1 VTTSSSAT
9 LSTSPNIAGAAAA
22 TPTVLV
28 EVWSDIACPWC
39 YIGKRR
45 FAAALQAFAHRDQV
59 QVVWR
64 SYELSPETPA
74 GPGVPEIAALSAR
87 MGAPVE
93 RIREMFAHVTEVA
106 AGDGLTYDFERALAA
121 NTFDAH
127 RLVHLAREHGG
138 PALAD
143 RTLEALFAAQFT
155 VGADLGTA
163 SVLVGI
169 AADAGFA
176 AAGLDDAAVLAAL
189 AGDRAAD
196 AVRHDEAEAR
206 ALGVTG
212 VPFFVAGRRIAVS
225 GAQPVKV
232 FVRLL
237 EAAWQEANPLVPL
250 TGTDEAAGA
259 CVDDSCAI

>member
-1 VTTSSSAT
+1 MTTSSSAT
-9 LSTSPNIAGAAAA
+9 LPTSPGTAGHAAS
-22 TPTVLV
+22 PTVLV

-45 FAAALQAFAHRDQV
+45 FAAALQAFAHRDHV
-59 QVVWR
+59 EVVWR
-64 SYELSPETPA
+64 SYELSPDTPA
-74 GPGVPEIAALSAR
+74 GPGVPEIAALSQR

-138 PALAD
+138 PELAD

-155 VGADLGTA
+155 AGADLGTA
-163 SVLVGI
+163 SVLAGI
-169 AADAGFA
+169 AAEAGFA
-176 AAGLDDAAVLAAL
+176 DAGLDDDAVLAAL
-189 AGDRAAD
+189 AGDHAAD

-212 VPFFVAGRRIAVS
+212 VPFFVAGRRVAVS
-225 GAQPVKV
+225 GAQPVEV
-232 FVRLL
+232 FGRLL
-237 EAAWQEANPLVPL
+237 EAAWQEANPLVTL
-250 TGTDEAAGA
+250 AGTDEAAGA
-259 CVDDSCAI
+259 CADDSCAI

>member
-1 VTTSSSAT
+1 MTASSSAT
-9 LSTSPNIAGAAAA
+9 LPTAPVVPRTTA

-45 FAAALQAFAHRDQV
+45 FAAALQAFPHRDEV
-59 QVVWR
+59 EVVWR

-87 MGAPVE
+87 MHAPE
-93 RIREMFAHVTEVA
+93 ARIREMFAHVTEVA
-106 AGDGLTYDFERALAA
+106 AGNGLVYDFDRALAA

-138 PALAD
+138 AALAD

-155 VGADLGTA
+155 HGGDLGTA
-163 SVLVGI
+163 SVLVEI
-169 AADAGFA
+169 AADAGFG
-176 AAGLDDAAVLAAL
+176 AAGLDDDAVLAVL
-189 AGDRAAD
+189 AGDHAAD

-206 ALGVTG
+206 ELGVTG

-225 GAQPVKV
+225 GAQPVEV
-232 FVRLL
+232 FGRLL
-237 EAAWQEANPLVPL
+237 EAAWREANPLVTL
-250 TGTDEAAGA
+250 AGTDEAAGA
-259 CVDDSCAI
+259 CVDDSCGI

>member
-1 VTTSSSAT
+1 MTTSSSAT
-9 LSTSPNIAGAAAA
+9 LSTSPNIAAAAA
-22 TPTVLV
+22 TVLV
-28 EVWSDIACPWC
+28 EVWSDVACPWC

-45 FAAALQAFAHRDQV
+45 FVAALQAFAHRDHV
-59 QVVWR
+59 EVVWR
-64 SYELSPETPA
+64 SYELSPDTPA

-106 AGDGLTYDFERALAA
+106 AGDGLAYDFERALAA

-163 SVLVGI
+163 PVLAEI
-169 AADAGFA
+169 AADAG
-176 AAGLDDAAVLAAL
+176 
-189 AGDRAAD
+189 
-196 AVRHDEAEAR
+196 
-206 ALGVTG
+206 
-212 VPFFVAGRRIAVS
+212 
-225 GAQPVKV
+225 
-232 FVRLL
+232 
-237 EAAWQEANPLVPL
+237 
-250 TGTDEAAGA
+250 
-259 CVDDSCAI
+259 

>member
-1 VTTSSSAT
+1 MTTSSPTALT
-9 LSTSPNIAGAAAA
+9 TSPNPTGA
-22 TPTVLV
+22 TVLV

-45 FAAALQAFAHRDQV
+45 FAAALQSFAHRDHV
-59 QVVWR
+59 EVVWR

-74 GPGVPEIAALSAR
+74 GPGVPEIAALSQR

-106 AGDGLTYDFERALAA
+106 AADGLDYDFDVALAA

-138 PALAD
+138 AELAD

-155 VGADLGTA
+155 RGGDLGTR
-163 SVLVGI
+163 SVLAQI
-169 AADAGFA
+169 AAGAGFGD
-176 AAGLDDAAVLAAL
+176 AGLDDAAVLATL
-189 AGDRAAD
+189 AGDDAAD
-196 AVRHDEAEAR
+196 AVRQDEAEAR
-206 ALGVTG
+206 GLGVTG
-212 VPFFVAGRRIAVS
+212 VPFFVAGRRLAVS
-225 GAQPVKV
+225 GAQPVEV
-232 FVRLL
+232 FSRLL
-237 EAAWQEANPLVPL
+237 ETAWSEANPPPTLA
-250 TGTDEAAGA
+250 GTDDAAGA

>member
-9 LSTSPNIAGAAAA
+9 LSTSPNVAAA

-45 FAAALQAFAHRDQV
+45 FAAALQAFAHRDHV
-59 QVVWR
+59 EVVWR
-64 SYELSPETPA
+64 SYELSPDTPA
-74 GPGVPEIAALSAR
+74 GPGIPEIAALSQR
-87 MGAPVE
+87 MSAPVE

-138 PALAD
+138 PELAD

-163 SVLVGI
+163 SVLAEI
-169 AADAGFA
+169 AAEAGFA

-212 VPFFVAGRRIAVS
+212 VPFFVAGRRIAAS
-225 GAQPVKV
+225 GAQPVGV
-232 FVRLL
+232 FGRLL
-237 EAAWQEANPLVPL
+237 EAAWQDANPFVTL

>member
-1 VTTSSSAT
+1 MTTSSSAT
-9 LSTSPNIAGAAAA
+9 LSTSPNIAGAAA

-28 EVWSDIACPWC
+28 EVWSDVACPWC

-45 FAAALQAFAHRDQV
+45 FAAALQAFAHSDHV
-59 QVVWR
+59 EVVWR
-64 SYELSPETPA
+64 SYELSPDAPA
-74 GPGVPEIAALSAR
+74 GPGVPEIAALSRR

-93 RIREMFAHVTEVA
+93 RVREMFAHVTEVA

-138 PALAD
+138 PELAD

-163 SVLVGI
+163 SELAGI

-189 AGDRAAD
+189 AGDHAAD

-225 GAQPVKV
+225 GAQPVEV
-232 FVRLL
+232 FNRLL
-237 EAAWQEANPLVPL
+237 EAAWQQANPLVPL
-250 TGTDEAAGA
+250 DGTDEAAGA